1 MLNTTNKLENILGT
15 GFRLT
20 AFNSL
25 VTSTGEMVFRKKPV
39 EDSEKVYYI
48 NSGEYR
54 GSYLRCT
61 FRSAF
66 PYRYKVSVI
75 GKDGLA
81 TITQHL
87 DLFG

>member
-1 MLNTTNKLENILGT
+1 MQNTTNKIENILGT

-20 AFNSL
+20 ALNSL
-25 VTSTGEMVFRKKPV
+25 VTSTGEMVFRVKPE
-39 EDSEKVYYI
+39 EDQERKYYI
-48 NSGEYR
+48 NNGKYR
-54 GSYLRCT
+54 GSYLKCT
-61 FRSAF
+61 FNTDF
-66 PYRYKVSVI
+66 PHRYKVSVI